1 MTSATSENA
10 HNLDRMAVAKGKSQ
24 KGKAKDDPTR
34 AAVMAALLEG
44 QGVSK
49 IARDMKVSKS
59 TVSRYKNELLPAQ
72 LEQVGTE
79 KRDKITA
86 LIESHLETSLTCA
99 NELATK
105 AATNKAWFN
114 KQSAEGIAVLYGVLS
129 DKAIRILEAFDT
141 DQEDEATQE
150 E

>member
-1 MTSATSENA
+1 
-10 HNLDRMAVAKGKSQ
+10 MAIAKSKGQ
-24 KGKAKDDPTR
+24 KGKAKDDSTR
-34 AAVMAALLEG
+34 AAVLGALLEG
-44 QGVSK
+44 QGVSQ
-49 IARDMKVSKS
+49 IARDMKLAKS
-59 TVSRYKNELLPAQ
+59 TVSRYKNDLLPEQ

-79 KRDKITA
+79 KKDKITA

-129 DKAIRILEAFDT
+129 DKAIRILEALDT
-141 DQEDEATQE
+141 DEEDGPQEA
-150 E
+150 